1 MVHHPKIVLLFAST
15 LLCSIISYTYI
26 LNLVHQHHNSSLSL
40 PIDII
45 DIDAPSNQ
53 QPIVDEADFIIRKS
67 YSESYGRMFTC
78 PDGIIEKDCI
88 AKVVENIKK
97 QQQSS
102 QNKTASTYNEEVH
115 QNAQPSQHPYP
126 WWFTTLLRDIPS
138 NGAYGFWH
146 HFSTVSTNTT
156 PIKFCAIGKNGSTE
170 WRKVFKALTK
180 PEYCNNDDVKK
191 CDGKFNTAQKLSDD
205 VPQTVFIRDPLE
217 RLLSAY
223 LDKCVKPNVRV
234 SQGHCEP
241 NEVFGTD
248 FLERKYNK
256 LQKKEQ
262 QQKGQQQ
269 NGKAQYRQAT
279 LDLTHVLQDKEMFAA
294 YVDLL
299 PLKWNVHFVPQ
310 AIFCDLY
317 RNIDNYDVYKMG
329 TDFMPELDRMA
340 NKYGGMLP
348 QILDDTFQ
356 YQSKLTNESSITN
369 LGTDKAHG
377 TKAPS
382 KVSKYYSSRAVRRAL
397 EYLSID
403 YVTLGLEVP
412 IWAREMLYKD

>member
-1 MVHHPKIVLLFAST
+1 M
-15 LLCSIISYTYI
+15 
-26 LNLVHQHHNSSLSL
+26 
-40 PIDII
+40 D
-45 DIDAPSNQ
+45 
-53 QPIVDEADFIIRKS
+53 
-67 YSESYGRMFTC
+67 
-78 PDGIIEKDCI
+78 
-88 AKVVENIKK
+88 
-97 QQQSS
+97 
-102 QNKTASTYNEEVH
+102 
-115 QNAQPSQHPYP
+115 
-126 WWFTTLLRDIPS
+126 
-138 NGAYGFWH
+138 
-146 HFSTVSTNTT
+146 
-156 PIKFCAIGKNGSTE
+156 
-170 WRKVFKALTK
+170 KAL
-180 PEYCNNDDVKK
+180 
-191 CDGKFNTAQKLSDD
+191 
-205 VPQTVFIRDPLE
+205 
-217 RLLSAY
+217 
-223 LDKCVKPNVRV
+223 
-234 SQGHCEP
+234 
-241 NEVFGTD
+241 
-248 FLERKYNK
+248 
-256 LQKKEQ
+256 
-262 QQKGQQQ
+262 
-269 NGKAQYRQAT
+269 
-279 LDLTHVLQDKEMFAA
+279 FAA

-329 TDFMPELDRMA
+329 TDFMSELDRMA